1 MPRVLPWPNARYR
14 TAAEIIYAAV
24 LPGRRNTA
32 IGTALVETCLVYLRA
47 AGVRMQGHLREK
59 DEQQR
64 DRQSIGREND
74 GGERELAP
82 ESALLQI
89 QHALAPLQPG
99 GELFRPRPRVDLVLQ
114 QCHVTES
121 FEY

>member
-47 AGVRMQGHLREK
+47 AGVRMVEVKTLDATSGYEPYIDREPGK
-59 DEQQR
+59 PCAMYVR
-64 DRQSIGREND
+64 S
-74 GGERELAP
+74 LAP
-82 ESALLQI
+82 
-89 QHALAPLQPG
+89 
-99 GELFRPRPRVDLVLQ
+99 
-114 QCHVTES
+114 
-121 FEY
+121 